1 LVGAGLIAMWLLRR
15 SERSTME
22 RALGLSM
29 ALAVL
34 FGPVLWPWYAA
45 MAFTVLAASD
55 LTRARPACVV
65 WTVALALFVFPTS
78 VGTHLGLAQFQ
89 AWLGIAL
96 LIALTALASLCQ
108 GVAGDPVAPASVL
121 RVIAARR
128 ERVALDDVELARV

>member
-1 LVGAGLIAMWLLRR
+1 
-15 SERSTME
+15 ME
-22 RALGLSM
+22 RALGLSL

-55 LTRARPACVV
+55 LTRARAACVV
-65 WTVALALFVFPTS
+65 WTVAVALFVFPTS

-96 LIALTALASLCQ
+96 LLALTALASVCQ
-108 GVAGDPVAPASVL
+108 GIAGDPVAPDSVL
-121 RVIAARR
+121 RAIRARR
-128 ERVALDDVELARV
+128 QRPALEGAELVRV

>member
-1 LVGAGLIAMWLLRR
+1 
-15 SERSTME
+15 
-22 RALGLSM
+22 
-29 ALAVL
+29 
-34 FGPVLWPWYAA
+34 VLWPWYAA

-78 VGTHLGLAQFQ
+78 VGTQLGLAQFQ

-108 GVAGDPVAPASVL
+108 SAAGDPVAPAAVL
-121 RVIAARR
+121 RAIAARR
-128 ERVALDDVELARV
+128 ERLVLDDVDLARV